1 MLPELTKEQR
11 LANLDKSME
20 LRRAR
25 AEIRNQLKAG
35 SLSASDVISRAEQGD
50 KAAKGMRVKQ
60 FINAM
65 PGYGFAK
72 TQALMRELHISESR
86 RVGGLGTNETKAL
99 IEKLDGVEA

>member
-1 MLPELTKEQR
+1 MVPELTKEQR

-25 AEIRNQLKAG
+25 AEIRNQLKDGTAT
-35 SLSASDVISRAEQGD
+35 ATDVINLAERGD

-60 FINAM
+60 LISAM

-86 RVGGLGTNETKAL
+86 RVGGLGANQTKAL